1 MGQRL
6 AWTVFSST
14 WARRST
20 IACGS
25 LLSSMARLQRCILR
39 ASHSCLALVIF
50 RRLMETYR
58 YNTMIIMATAL
69 STFKTPYVAS
79 IASPSDSP
87 NIAIYA
93 LYPSAP
99 ASSATA
105 PSKLI
110 VLNMDY
116 YAAESTSVRPKKSV
130 NAGSILQSKSLR
142 VSRFTAAGA
151 DATSGAT
158 FAGQSWEN
166 QGKVSGK
173 KLYEMAP
180 GGIVQLSA
188 SEGVLIEIS

>member
-1 MGQRL
+1 
-6 AWTVFSST
+6 
-14 WARRST
+14 
-20 IACGS
+20 
-25 LLSSMARLQRCILR
+25 
-39 ASHSCLALVIF
+39 
-50 RRLMETYR
+50 
-58 YNTMIIMATAL
+58 MATAL

-79 IASPSDSP
+79 IASPADSP

-116 YAAESTSVRPKKSV
+116 YASKSTSVRPKKSV

-166 QGKVSGK
+166 QGKASGNK
-173 KLYEMAP
+173 VYEMAP
-180 GGIVQLSA
+180 GGLVEISA

>member
-1 MGQRL
+1 
-6 AWTVFSST
+6 
-14 WARRST
+14 
-20 IACGS
+20 
-25 LLSSMARLQRCILR
+25 
-39 ASHSCLALVIF
+39 
-50 RRLMETYR
+50 
-58 YNTMIIMATAL
+58 MATAL
-69 STFKTPYVAS
+69 STFKTPHIAS

-99 ASSATA
+99 ASSSSA

-116 YAAESTSVRPKKSV
+116 YTSESTSVRPKKNV
-130 NAGSILQSKSLR
+130 NAASILQSKNLR

-151 DATSGAT
+151 DATNGAT

-166 QGKVSGK
+166 QGKVSGDK
-173 KLYEMAP
+173 VYEVGP
-180 GGIVQLSA
+180 GGIVEISA